1 MRFYLVNKTPAV
13 VTLQGGAIKL
23 HPAGHAVVDIH
34 QRGSAD
40 VLSFERSQRI
50 AVYTEAEFLQRLA
63 RTIETQSE
71 VLKEQVVQNR
81 QEVADAAKV
90 LAKREATLTKSFSD
104 TLVSTPAGPVV
115 HGKPLLEKP
124 EAEKPEAE
132 KPAAEKPEAEKPE
145 AEKPEAEKPAA
156 EKPEAEKPEEAKP
169 EEAKPEASDFKTYA
183 AFVALSHRERQVY
196 LQEIG
201 LASEVNLSS
210 SKEMLP
216 FYKDLVGEA

>member
-145 AEKPEAEKPAA
+145 
-156 EKPEAEKPEEAKP
+156 EAKP